1 MRQATAPTVVKN
13 SKRNGGFVKVIGTAV
28 VDKFCSIAITPIE
41 TQTKQ
46 NTTSI
51 FQSLEHRRKSLLAI

>member
-1 MRQATAPTVVKN
+1 MRQVIAPTAVKN

-28 VDKFCSIAITPIE
+28 IVKFCSIVMTPKE
-41 TQTKQ
+41 RHTKQ